1 MTNPKLTFYYASGS
15 PYAWRVWLALEHK
28 GLDYALKVL
37 SFDKG
42 DLQQPDFAALNPR
55 QRVPVLVEGDFTLRE
70 STVIVEYLDENYPDR
85 PRLFATHAKAKA
97 QQRLLIREADNYIQP
112 VLEEFGEAIFTP
124 EEKRKP
130 GHIGDCIARL
140 NDELAI
146 WDGSIAG
153 DYLTGDLSAVD
164 FTLFPQL
171 ALIARFA
178 KRLPASSAKLK
189 LGRHLQAWFERM
201 EKLPVVKKTWP
212 PHWK

>member
-1 MTNPKLTFYYASGS
+1 MKKPITFYYASGS

-37 SFDKG
+37 SFDRG

-70 STVIVEYLDENYPDR
+70 STVIVEYLDEQYADR
-85 PRLFATHAKAKA
+85 PKLFASDAKAKA

-112 VLEEFGEAIFTP
+112 ALEEFGEAIFTP
-124 EEKRKP
+124 EDKRKP
-130 GHIGDCIARL
+130 GHLGDCVARL

-146 WDGSIAG
+146 WERSLEG
-153 DYLTGDLSAVD
+153 DYVTGEVSAVD
-164 FTLFPQL
+164 FTLYPQL
-171 ALIARFA
+171 ALIERFS
-178 KRLPASSAKLK
+178 KRLPSDAAKLSI
-189 LGRHLQAWFERM
+189 GSRLQRWMTRM
-201 EKLPVVKKTWP
+201 QALEVVKKTWP